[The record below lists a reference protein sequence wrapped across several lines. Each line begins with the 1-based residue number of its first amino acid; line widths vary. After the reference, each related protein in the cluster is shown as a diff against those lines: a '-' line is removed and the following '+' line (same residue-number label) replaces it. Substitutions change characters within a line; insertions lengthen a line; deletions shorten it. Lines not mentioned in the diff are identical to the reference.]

1 MTKAKPDK
9 RKIGEMIRIIE
20 DDGWYFVRKTGSH
33 MQFKHPTK
41 RGVVTVPDT
50 GINKNLEL
58 SIKRQAGIGEIGRKY
73 YEARY
78 GKDVKNESK

>member
-1 MTKAKPDK
+1 MTSSKCD
-9 RKIGEMIRIIE
+9 RGKIKEMIRIIE

-33 MQFKHPTK
+33 MQFKHPKK

-58 SIKRQAGIGEIGRKY
+58 SIKKQAGIGKIGKKY

-78 GKDVKNESK
+78 GKENE